1 MQYIL
6 IVALGGALGAVS
18 RYGVSHL
25 VASQLSSYLIGTYI
39 VNVSGSFLVGLLEG
53 LASKYPVFPTE
64 IRLFLTVGFLGSYTT
79 FSAFSL
85 ATVQL
90 FQKGE
95 VQIAALN
102 IFASIVVGV
111 LVAVIGMIIGR
122 AI

>member
-18 RYGVSHL
+18 RYGVGQL
-25 VASQLSSYLIGTYI
+25 VVSQLSSHLIGTYI
-39 VNVSGSFLVGLLEG
+39 VNVSGSFLVGLFEG
-53 LASKYPVFPTE
+53 IASKYPVVPTE

-85 ATVQL
+85 ATVL
-90 FQKGE
+90 LLQKGE
-95 VQIAALN
+95 IQIAVLN
-102 IFASIVVGV
+102 IFASILVGV